1 MLYIISNTIKLLI
14 GQERNYNKNGEN
26 MSDIVKLENSK
37 IPKGEV
43 SLVGLGRLGLRTA
56 LNLIQ
61 AHRGGPETIYA
72 IDGQKISI
80 DDLIFR
86 MHGAQIGEFKVDFL
100 KRLVGEGF
108 NKEII
113 PITQDITPENI
124 ELIKGDVICI
134 EIAGGDTLK
143 TTSEII
149 KHAQANGALTI
160 STIGVFGIG
169 EEEIIVKD
177 ISQLDDDNPIVEFLK
192 NEGITENHLLIGTG
206 KLIRD
211 WEPVTP
217 YTLDRISAVIT
228 GEVLKLLHKK
238 NQEK

>member
-1 MLYIISNTIKLLI
+1 MWDSGKMI
-14 GQERNYNKNGEN
+14 
-26 MSDIVKLENSK
+26 DIEELENSK
-37 IPKGEV
+37 VPRGEV

-61 AHRGGPETIYA
+61 THRGGPKTVYA

-86 MHGAQIGEFKVDFL
+86 MYGAEINEYKVDFL
-100 KRLVGEGF
+100 KRFAGEGF
-108 NKEII
+108 HKEII
-113 PITQDITPENI
+113 PITQNITSKNL
-124 ELIKGDVICI
+124 ELIKGDVVCI

-143 TTSEII
+143 TSSEII
-149 KHAQANGALTI
+149 QYAHSQGALTV
-160 STIGVFGIG
+160 STMGVFGIG

-177 ISQLDDDNPIVEFLK
+177 ISELENDNPIVEFLK
-192 NEGITENHLLIGTG
+192 NEGITDNHLLIGTG

-217 YTLDRISAVIT
+217 YTLDLISNIIT
-228 GEVLKLLHKK
+228 REVLKLLKK
-238 NQEK
+238 KTDK

>member
-1 MLYIISNTIKLLI
+1 MNII
-14 GQERNYNKNGEN
+14 EE
-26 MSDIVKLENSK
+26 LENK
-37 IPKGEV
+37 KVPEGEV

-61 AHRGGPETIYA
+61 VHRGGPSKVYA

-86 MHGAQIGEFKVDFL
+86 MHGANIGEYKVDFL

-113 PITQDITPENI
+113 PITQDINTKKL
-124 ELIKGDVICI
+124 ELIKGDVVCI

-143 TTSEII
+143 TSSEII
-149 KHAQANGALTI
+149 KYAHSQKALTI
-160 STIGVFGIG
+160 STMGVFGIG

-177 ISQLDDDNPIVEFLK
+177 ISELENDNPIVEFLK
-192 NEGITENHLLIGTG
+192 NEGITDNHLLIGTG

-228 GEVLKLLHKK
+228 GEILKLLK
-238 NQEK
+238 EKTG

>member
-1 MLYIISNTIKLLI
+1 MDII
-14 GQERNYNKNGEN
+14 
-26 MSDIVKLENSK
+26 KLENSK
-37 IPKGEV
+37 VPKGEV

-61 AHRGGPETIYA
+61 VHRGGPKTVYA
-72 IDGQKISI
+72 LDGQKISI

-86 MHGAQIGEFKVDFL
+86 MYGAEIGEYKVDFI
-100 KRLVGEGF
+100 KRLAGEGF

-124 ELIKGDVICI
+124 ELIKGDVVCI

-149 KHAQANGALTI
+149 KHAQAHSALTV
-160 STIGVFGIG
+160 STVGVFGIG
-169 EEEIIVKD
+169 GEEIIVKD
-177 ISQLDDDNPIVEFLK
+177 ISELENNNPIVEFLK
-192 NEGITENHLLIGTG
+192 KEGITENHLLIGTG

-217 YTLDRISAVIT
+217 YTLDRISEVIT
-228 GEVLKLLHKK
+228 GEVLKLLEKK
-238 NQEK
+238 NSEK

>member
-1 MLYIISNTIKLLI
+1 MNSI
-14 GQERNYNKNGEN
+14 EE
-26 MSDIVKLENSK
+26 LENEK

-61 AHRGGPETIYA
+61 AHRGGPIKVYA

-86 MHGAQIGEFKVDFL
+86 MYGAEIGEYKVDFL
-100 KRLVGEGF
+100 KRLAGEGF

-113 PITQDITPENI
+113 PINQDISTENL
-124 ELIKGDVICI
+124 ELIKGDVVCI

-143 TTSEII
+143 TSSEII
-149 KHAQANGALTI
+149 KYARSQGALTI
-160 STIGVFGIG
+160 STLGVFGIG

-177 ISQLDDDNPIVEFLK
+177 ISELENNNPIVEFLK
-192 NEGITENHLLIGTG
+192 NEGITDNHLLIGTG

-217 YTLDRISAVIT
+217 YTLDRISSVIT
-228 GEVLKLLHKK
+228 REVLKLLKK
-238 NQEK
+238 KQDSE

>member
-1 MLYIISNTIKLLI
+1 MTDII
-14 GQERNYNKNGEN
+14 
-26 MSDIVKLENSK
+26 KLENSK
-37 IPKGEV
+37 VPKGEV

-61 AHRGGPETIYA
+61 VHRGGPKTVYA

-86 MHGAQIGEFKVDFL
+86 MHGAEIGEYKVDFI
-100 KRLVGEGF
+100 KRLAGEGF

-113 PITQDITPENI
+113 PIGHDISLENI
-124 ELIKGDVICI
+124 EFIKGDVVCI

-143 TTSEII
+143 ITSEII
-149 KHAQANGALTI
+149 KHAQANGALTV

-169 EEEIIVKD
+169 GEEIIVKD
-177 ISQLDDDNPIVEFLK
+177 ISELENDNPIVEFLK

-228 GEVLKLLHKK
+228 GEVLKLLEKK
-238 NQEK
+238 NSEK

>member
-1 MLYIISNTIKLLI
+1 MNSI
-14 GQERNYNKNGEN
+14 E
-26 MSDIVKLENSK
+26 KLENSK
-37 IPKGEV
+37 IPRGEV
-43 SLVGLGRLGLRTA
+43 SLVGLGRLGFRTA

-61 AHRGGPETIYA
+61 VHRGGPKTVYA

-86 MHGAQIGEFKVDFL
+86 MHGAEISEYKVDFL
-100 KRLVGEGF
+100 KRLAGEGF

-113 PITQDITPENI
+113 SVPQNINSENI
-124 ELIKGDVICI
+124 DLIKGHVVCI

-143 TTSEII
+143 TSSEII
-149 KHAQANGALTI
+149 KQAHSQGALTI
-160 STIGVFGIG
+160 STMGVFGIG

-177 ISQLDDDNPIVEFLK
+177 ISELENDNPIVEFLK
-192 NEGITENHLLIGTG
+192 NEGITDNHLLIGTG

-217 YTLDRISAVIT
+217 YTLDLISTIMT
-228 GEVLKLLHKK
+228 REVLKLLKK
-238 NQEK
+238 KL

>member
-1 MLYIISNTIKLLI
+1 MNII
-14 GQERNYNKNGEN
+14 EE
-26 MSDIVKLENSK
+26 LENK
-37 IPKGEV
+37 KVPEGEV

-61 AHRGGPETIYA
+61 VHRGGPGKVYA

-86 MHGAQIGEFKVDFL
+86 MHGANVGEYKVDFL
-100 KRLVGEGF
+100 KRLVGGGF
-108 NKEII
+108 NKEIV
-113 PITQDITPENI
+113 PINQDITTKNL
-124 ELIKGDVICI
+124 ELIKGDVVCL

-143 TTSEII
+143 ITSEII
-149 KHAQANGALTI
+149 KHAQDNGALTI
-160 STIGVFGIG
+160 STVGVFGIG
-169 EEEIIVKD
+169 GEEIIVND
-177 ISQLDDDNPIVEFLK
+177 ISDLKNDNPIVEFLK
-192 NEGITENHLLIGTG
+192 NEGITDNHLLIGTG

-228 GEVLKLLHKK
+228 GEILKLLK
-238 NQEK
+238 EKTG

>member
-1 MLYIISNTIKLLI
+1 MTEITKM
-14 GQERNYNKNGEN
+14 EN
-26 MSDIVKLENSK
+26 LKV
-37 IPKGEV
+37 PKGEV

-61 AHRGGPETIYA
+61 THRGGPGIVYA

-86 MHGAQIGEFKVDFL
+86 MYGAEIGEYKVDFL
-100 KRLVGEGF
+100 KRMAGEGF
-108 NKEII
+108 SKEII
-113 PITQDITPENI
+113 PITQDINKTNL
-124 ELIKGDVICI
+124 ELIKGDVVCI

-149 KHAQANGALTI
+149 KHAQANGALTV
-160 STIGVFGIG
+160 STMGVFGIG

-177 ISQLDDDNPIVEFLK
+177 ISELENDNPIVEFLK

-217 YTLDRISAVIT
+217 YTLDRISEVIVA
-228 GEVLKLLHKK
+228 EVLKLLNQK
-238 NQEK
+238 NKEKNP

>member
-1 MLYIISNTIKLLI
+1 MTDII
-14 GQERNYNKNGEN
+14 
-26 MSDIVKLENSK
+26 KLENSK
-37 IPKGEV
+37 VPKGEV

-61 AHRGGPETIYA
+61 SHRGGPKKVYA

-86 MHGAQIGEFKVDFL
+86 MYGAEIGEYKVDFI
-100 KRLVGEGF
+100 KRLAGAGF

-113 PITQDITPENI
+113 PITQDISTENI
-124 ELIKGDVICI
+124 ELIKGDVVCI

-149 KHAQANGALTI
+149 KHAWAHGALTI
-160 STIGVFGIG
+160 STVGVFGIG
-169 EEEIIVKD
+169 EEEIIVND
-177 ISQLDDDNPIVEFLK
+177 ISELENDNPIVQFLK

-217 YTLDRISAVIT
+217 YTLDQISAVIT
-228 GEVLKLLHKK
+228 REVLKLLENK
-238 NQEK
+238 NKGKIQE